1 MGATT
6 LPRNALDAAL
16 AWRPMEF
23 GSRPARDVRNP
34 IVEPAWNGPRVLVLV
49 TGSTVDIRDER
60 GDRPA
65 VAVDLAQAIAAAVA
79 VTGTETA
86 ILDGHLTAA
95 PMRGTVGV
103 GVGLEALDGVHPA
116 DMGRQLLL
124 GGSNRRDRRRD
135 RLEADL
141 ARRAPIP
148 AEGPLAFVAIDLLWI
163 DDTPLVDVPLLER
176 KRLLESVL
184 AESEPVRTSV
194 HVRPPLEAWYGQ
206 WRAFGFHEVAVRDAN
221 GRYRPG
227 ERADDWATA
236 LIPRR

>member
-49 TGSTVDIRDER
+49 TGSNVDIRDER

-65 VAVDLAQAIAAAVA
+65 VAVDLARAIAAAVA

-103 GVGLEALDGVHPA
+103 GVGLEALDGLRPA

-148 AEGPLAFVAIDLLWI
+148 AEGPVAFVAIDLLWI

-206 WRAFGFHEVAVRDAN
+206 WRAFGFREVAVRDAN

-236 LIPRR
+236 LIPRG

>member
-1 MGATT
+1 MSATT
-6 LPRNALDAAL
+6 LPRDALDAAQ

-49 TGSTVDIRDER
+49 TGSDVQIRDER

-65 VAVDLAQAIAAAVA
+65 VGDDLTQAIAAAVA
-79 VTGTETA
+79 ATGTDTA

-95 PMRGTVGV
+95 PTRGTVGV
-103 GVGLEALDGVHPA
+103 GIGFDALEGVGPA

-135 RLEADL
+135 RLEADH
-141 ARRAPIP
+141 ARREPMP
-148 AEGPLAFVAIDLLWI
+148 TEGPVAFVAIDLLWI

-176 KRLLESVL
+176 KRLLESVV
-184 AESEPVRTSV
+184 AESDLVRNSV
-194 HVRPPLEAWYGQ
+194 HVRPPLEAWYAQ
-206 WRAFGFHEVAVRDAN
+206 WRAFGFREVAVRDAN